1 MGFGVHGLAF
11 NISRFGV
18 HGLVIKIKGS
28 NVRV

>member
-1 MGFGVHGLAF
+1 VGFGVHGLAF